1 MSIQFG
7 SNIGP
12 DHCKYKLHLPE
23 VSLNKKGLQMGHP
36 KRMSCEQNGLI
47 QRVQIFY
54 ISMFKGVFCIGLI
67 WIWRVLCYTYHLL
80 PKQKNNIFVYILDS
94 STQFYTDPHPTLS
107 WKRVCGHPK
116 NCPTVIRSAT
126 KTRSDK
132 LPCAMATAVFEGL
145 VFLKKQRRKK
155 SELTGVFF
163 RKCKKGWSFFWN
175 RR

>member
-36 KRMSCEQNGLI
+36 KKMSCEQNGLI
-47 QRVQIFY
+47 QRVKIFY

-67 WIWRVLCYTYHLL
+67 WIPPVTQA
-80 PKQKNNIFVYILDS
+80 KKNNIFVYILDS

-116 NCPTVIRSAT
+116 NCPTIIRSAT

-132 LPCAMATAVFEGL
+132 LPCAMATAVFEG
-145 VFLKKQRRKK
+145 R
-155 SELTGVFF
+155 VFF
-163 RKCKKGWSFFWN
+163 
-175 RR
+175 